1 MCLYEPKLLITLI
14 LEYLAK
20 QCHIMI
26 IPQVCFDAID
36 YGGCPLND
44 NVFKSILLI
53 QVGVH
58 VLLHSFAGL
67 LESLTLLV
75 KLNFL

>member
-1 MCLYEPKLLITLI
+1 
-14 LEYLAK
+14 
-20 QCHIMI
+20 
-26 IPQVCFDAID
+26 
-36 YGGCPLND
+36 
-44 NVFKSILLI
+44 LI